1 VVAGGALVVG
11 ALLIRRVTGLPAA
24 TPDQSGLLEST
35 RRNAARTITGTVVGV
50 ELVALGALTLFAS
63 SGLAV
68 PGPVGGAAY
77 LASRILVWTGLG
89 LAVAGIAVWCALS
102 RWRRVPLGPDTA
114 APA

>member
-1 VVAGGALVVG
+1 VVAGGALIGG

-24 TPDQSGLLEST
+24 TPEQSGLLEST
-35 RRNAARTITGTVVGV
+35 RRNAARTITGTVVGI

-68 PGPVGGAAY
+68 PDQVGGGAY

-89 LAVAGIAVWCALS
+89 LAVAGIVVWCVLS
-102 RWRRVPLGPDTA
+102 RWRRVPADPVSA
-114 APA
+114 